1 MAVADSV
8 DTARLIAAALV
19 TGWGLL
25 AIGMGSIIW
34 TNFGGVADF
43 GARRLAR
50 MARGLEEA
58 HRRATV
64 RAYRRHGGFWMALGA
79 GAVLCGM
86 LAFLWAVT

>member
-1 MAVADSV
+1 MVVAVSV
-8 DTARLIAAALV
+8 APARLIAAALI
-19 TGWGLL
+19 TGWGLV
-25 AIGMGSIIW
+25 AIFMGSMIW

-50 MARGLEEA
+50 LTRGLEET
-58 HRRATV
+58 HRRTTV
-64 RAYRRHGGFWMALGA
+64 REYRRHGGFWMALGA

>member
-1 MAVADSV
+1 MVVAFSV
-8 DTARLIAAALV
+8 EPARLMVAALI

-43 GARRLAR
+43 GARLAR
-50 MARGLEEA
+50 AVRGLEA
-58 HRRATV
+58 THRRNTV

-86 LAFLWAVT
+86 LAFLWAVS